1 MNKYLALKEKHQK
14 EVNEFPMFFAFS
26 QEQFEEG
33 KAKLG
38 VTDNT
43 ELVDIGYGG
52 FIRESDKQAYIDMHK
67 RMDAEQKEA
76 MQDEEYCYWMFRYE
90 LSNMEYIISQDLD
103 NVLDACS
110 LTADEVFSNP
120 VLSKILEKA
129 RKDYLNS
136 VNDC

>member
-1 MNKYLALKEKHQK
+1 MNKYRALKEKHQK

-38 VTDNT
+38 VADNA

-76 MQDEEYCYWMFRYE
+76 MQDEECCYWMFRYE
-90 LSNMEYIISQDLD
+90 LSNHEYVITRDLEDTFNACGLTEEEVTTNPMLMRAWVKQEKII
-103 NVLDACS
+103 
-110 LTADEVFSNP
+110 
-120 VLSKILEKA
+120 
-129 RKDYLNS
+129 
-136 VNDC
+136 